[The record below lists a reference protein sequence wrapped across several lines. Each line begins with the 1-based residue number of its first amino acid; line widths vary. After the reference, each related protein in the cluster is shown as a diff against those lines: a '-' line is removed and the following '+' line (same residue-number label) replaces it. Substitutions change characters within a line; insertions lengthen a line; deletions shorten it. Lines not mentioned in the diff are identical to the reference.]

1 VKTSPP
7 PIPRKPTGR
16 VAARNAVFANQ
27 FATPGLG
34 SLFARR
40 WVAGI
45 GQLLLAV
52 TGFCFV
58 VWWFIALLV
67 QYYRTMDFSQQ
78 TQPRPVAWIGWTG
91 AGIFLASWL
100 WALVTSISIL
110 REARRNEQAQ
120 ALAELQRPLSS

>member
-1 VKTSPP
+1 MNTAPSS
-7 PIPRKPTGR
+7 PRKPVSR
-16 VAARNAVFANQ
+16 VTARNAMLANQ

-40 WVAGI
+40 WIAGI

-52 TGFCFV
+52 TGFCFIM
-58 VWWFIALLV
+58 WWFVALLV
-67 QYYRTMDFSQQ
+67 QYYRTMDFSQKAE
-78 TQPRPVAWIGWTG
+78 PRPVAWIGLTG

-110 REARRNEQAQ
+110 REARRDEQAKS
-120 ALAELQRPLSS
+120 LAELQRPLSS